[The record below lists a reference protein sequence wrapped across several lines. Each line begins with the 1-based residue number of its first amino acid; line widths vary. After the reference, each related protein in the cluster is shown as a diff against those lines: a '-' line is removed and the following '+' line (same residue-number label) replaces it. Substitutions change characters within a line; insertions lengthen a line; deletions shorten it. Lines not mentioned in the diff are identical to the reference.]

1 MPHPFEQVHNHNLG
15 SVTLNY
21 ACPVSRLRVV
31 SHNRTKHREAGPMSR
46 ITSLSTIP
54 MQAYNITFGSRMG
67 TGPPMGAWGPAVDI
81 SSFDGQRY
89 RIL

>member
-1 MPHPFEQVHNHNLG
+1 
-15 SVTLNY
+15 
-21 ACPVSRLRVV
+21 
-31 SHNRTKHREAGPMSR
+31 MSR